1 MKTSTCSRRNAMR
14 RIGAHGGGWAAGSL
28 GFGLLGTAAL
38 VRAQAAWPGER
49 PIRLIAPVQP
59 GGGVDLVART
69 MADRLGRALGATFV
83 VENISGGGGVIASTT
98 VAGAAPDGHTLMI
111 GYVGTH
117 GTNPAVRKLP
127 YEPLKDFAGVAQIG
141 ASTGALTVTPS
152 LGVKSVKELIALAQ
166 ERPGKIF
173 YGSAGAGSGI
183 HMTAERFKMVAGI
196 KTVHVGFKGQPEMLI
211 EIMAGRIHYGF
222 PGLGPALGMI
232 RDGRL
237 VVLAVV
243 TQKRSPLLPDV
254 PTLVEVLPGFER
266 DATHG
271 LLAPAGTPLRIL
283 NQVSKDVAGVLDL
296 PDVKQQMLAISFEP
310 APSTPEEFDQIIRS
324 MIGTFAKVVVAAG
337 LRAP

>member
-1 MKTSTCSRRNAMR
+1 MRAMQSATFAALIAMGIVVTAAQGVAQAQKKYPIR
-14 RIGAHGGGWAAGSL
+14 PVRIVVGFSAGSATDI
-28 GFGLLGTAAL
+28 TARML
-38 VRAQAAWPGER
+38 
-49 PIRLIAPVQP
+49 AP
-59 GGGVDLVART
+59 
-69 MADRLGRALGATFV
+69 RLGEKWGQPV
-83 VENISGGGGVIASTT
+83 IVENRPGAGGTLAAAT
-98 VAGAAPDGHTLMI
+98 VAKATPDGHTLLLISAAFAI
-111 GYVGTH
+111 G
-117 GTNPAVRKLP
+117 AVLHANLP
-127 YEPLKDFAGVAQIG
+127 YDPLKDFVGVAQIG
-141 ASTGALTVTPS
+141 ASTGALTVAPS

-222 PGLGPALGMI
+222 PGLGPALAMI
-232 RDGRL
+232 KDGRL

-243 TQKRSPLLPDV
+243 TMKRSPLLPEV
-254 PTLVEVLPGFER
+254 PTMVEVLPGFER

-271 LLAPAGTPLRIL
+271 LLAPAGTPRRVL

-296 PDVKQQMLAISFEP
+296 PEVKRQMQVISFEP

-324 MIGTFAKVVVAAG
+324 MIGTFAKVIVAAG

>member
-1 MKTSTCSRRNAMR
+1 MRAMQSATFAALIAMGIVVTAAQGVAQAQQKYPIR
-14 RIGAHGGGWAAGSL
+14 PVRIVVGFSAGSATDI
-28 GFGLLGTAAL
+28 TARML
-38 VRAQAAWPGER
+38 
-49 PIRLIAPVQP
+49 AP
-59 GGGVDLVART
+59 
-69 MADRLGRALGATFV
+69 RLGEKWGQPV
-83 VENISGGGGVIASTT
+83 IVENRPGAGGTLAAAT
-98 VAGAAPDGHTLMI
+98 VAKATPDGHTLLLISAAFAI
-111 GYVGTH
+111 G
-117 GTNPAVRKLP
+117 AVLHANLP
-127 YEPLKDFAGVAQIG
+127 YDPLKDFVGVAQIG
-141 ASTGALTVTPS
+141 ASTGALTVAPS

-211 EIMAGRIHYGF
+211 EIMSGRIHYGF

-310 APSTPEEFDQIIRS
+310 APSTPEEFNQIIRS

>member
-1 MKTSTCSRRNAMR
+1 MRAMQSATFAALIAMGIVVTAAQGVAQAQQKYPIR
-14 RIGAHGGGWAAGSL
+14 PVRIVVGFSAGSATDI
-28 GFGLLGTAAL
+28 TARML
-38 VRAQAAWPGER
+38 
-49 PIRLIAPVQP
+49 AP
-59 GGGVDLVART
+59 
-69 MADRLGRALGATFV
+69 RLGEKWGQPV
-83 VENISGGGGVIASTT
+83 IVENRPGAGGTLAAAT
-98 VAGAAPDGHTLMI
+98 VAKATPDGHTLLLISAAFAI
-111 GYVGTH
+111 G
-117 GTNPAVRKLP
+117 AVLHANLP
-127 YEPLKDFAGVAQIG
+127 YDPLKDFVGVAQIG
-141 ASTGALTVTPS
+141 ASTGALTVAPS

-211 EIMAGRIHYGF
+211 EIMSGRIHYGF